1 MADAHIGSVL
11 GDAVTGEVAFIL
23 GVVGFQV
30 LRGGY
35 QLLRLGGVVG
45 LSLIIKLLKTGEFLQ
60 PRARADIFQKQFLN
74 AGKAVVCGSLLQRS
88 LQAVQVFP
96 ILRRHFHTGVLGFQC
111 KGLVHLPVV
120 QRFAQEELLPC
131 QAAVLAAQLGVQR
144 LGIVQQALIH
154 QAVAIVG
161 AEDTLNNVPIVHLQ
175 LAIGQ
180 LLVAHGSYN
189 GVLRG
194 SGFLVGDGIGSL
206 AGHVVGIAVGG
217 DCGRHLC
224 LRCGSFGSDSRF
236 GSFGGGLSALHT
248 ADDQRRQRGD
258 QDNHSSNGGDDPPGR
273 GFGRLRNLGG
283 CFHRHFFCSGLL
295 RRFGG
300 FLLDG
305 RFHSGLFGSSFF
317 RGSGFFGDFLRGR
330 YRFGFRGIVLPAV
343 GADSASLCQFFLTK
357 LTFFH
362 EISSFSI
369 QSFRIHGQS
378 YPLSLPRTCPECK
391 RNTKYLQIPMDR
403 MRQISFLRD
412 WHLQK
417 GGKNDMILY

>member
-1 MADAHIGSVL
+1 MD
-11 GDAVTGEVAFIL
+11 
-23 GVVGFQV
+23 
-30 LRGGY
+30 
-35 QLLRLGGVVG
+35 
-45 LSLIIKLLKTGEFLQ
+45 
-60 PRARADIFQKQFLN
+60 
-74 AGKAVVCGSLLQRS
+74 
-88 LQAVQVFP
+88 
-96 ILRRHFHTGVLGFQC
+96 
-111 KGLVHLPVV
+111 
-120 QRFAQEELLPC
+120 
-131 QAAVLAAQLGVQR
+131 
-144 LGIVQQALIH
+144 
-154 QAVAIVG
+154 
-161 AEDTLNNVPIVHLQ
+161 NVPIVHLQ

-217 DCGRHLC
+217 DCSRC
-224 LRCGSFGSDSRF
+224 LRLRRGGFGGDGRF

-258 QDNHSSNGGDDPPGR
+258 QDDHGSNGGDDLPGG
-273 GFGRLRNLGG
+273 GFGRFRSLCG
-283 CFHRHFFCSGLL
+283 CFHRHFFRGNGLL
-295 RRFGG
+295 RRIGG

-305 RFHSGLFGSSFF
+305 GFRSGLLGSSFF

-343 GADSASLCQFFLTK
+343 GADSASFCQFFLTK

-362 EISSFSI
+362 EMSSFSI

-417 GGKNDMILY
+417 DGKNDMILY

>member
-1 MADAHIGSVL
+1 M
-11 GDAVTGEVAFIL
+11 
-23 GVVGFQV
+23 
-30 LRGGY
+30 
-35 QLLRLGGVVG
+35 
-45 LSLIIKLLKTGEFLQ
+45 
-60 PRARADIFQKQFLN
+60 
-74 AGKAVVCGSLLQRS
+74 
-88 LQAVQVFP
+88 
-96 ILRRHFHTGVLGFQC
+96 
-111 KGLVHLPVV
+111 
-120 QRFAQEELLPC
+120 
-131 QAAVLAAQLGVQR
+131 
-144 LGIVQQALIH
+144 
-154 QAVAIVG
+154 
-161 AEDTLNNVPIVHLQ
+161 NNVPIVHLQ

-189 GVLRG
+189 GVLRSG
-194 SGFLVGDGIGSL
+194 GFLVSDGIGSL

-217 DCGRHLC
+217 DCGRYLR
-224 LRCGSFGSDSRF
+224 LRCGGFGSDSRF

-258 QDNHSSNGGDDPPGR
+258 QDNHGSNGGDNLPGR
-273 GFGRLRNLGG
+273 GFGRFRSLGG
-283 CFHRHFFCSGLL
+283 RFHRHFFRGNGLL
-295 RRFGG
+295 RRIGG

-305 RFHSGLFGSSFF
+305 RFRSGLLGSSFF
-317 RGSGFFGDFLRGR
+317 RGSGFFGDFLCGR
-330 YRFGFRGIVLPAV
+330 YRFSFNFRGIVLPAV

-391 RNTKYLQIPMDR
+391 QNTKYLQIPAGR

-417 GGKNDMILY
+417 GEKNDMILY